1 VRQGLQVLLYRSQV
15 VLHGGYLAGLERV
28 RGTLERAEVIAGESS
43 VIRDQPGVPRD
54 IPAGAGIALL
64 LPPLR
69 LLRRVLALHL
79 HGLGQAVIAVE
90 CPLAR
95 SPGNAGAGAL

>member
-43 VIRDQPGVPRD
+43 VIRDQPGVPGD

-69 LLRRVLALHL
+69 LLRPVLALHL
-79 HGLGQAVIAVE
+79 HGLGQTVIAVE
-90 CPLAR
+90 
-95 SPGNAGAGAL
+95 